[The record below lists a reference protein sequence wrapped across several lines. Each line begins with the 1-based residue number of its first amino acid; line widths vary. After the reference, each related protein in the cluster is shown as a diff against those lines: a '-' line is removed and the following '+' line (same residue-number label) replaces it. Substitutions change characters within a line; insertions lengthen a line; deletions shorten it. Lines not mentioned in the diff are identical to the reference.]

1 MFQIIAL
8 IIFFIGIIGMGI
20 IIFQKIPVLN
30 GLSEVDIATKPGV
43 LGRFKHKIR
52 NNGTIKS
59 FSPLLLLQRILSGIR
74 ALTLRTEKKL
84 RQKSIKNKFSDDYW
98 KRIRKG
104 K

>member
-1 MFQIIAL
+1 MLELIAI
-8 IIFFIGIIGMGI
+8 IIFLIGLIGMAAI
-20 IIFQKIPVLN
+20 VFQKIPVLAE
-30 GLSEVDIATKPGV
+30 LSAQKVEKPGV
-43 LGRFKHKIR
+43 LGRFKHKVR

-98 KRIRKG
+98 KRIRRG